1 MVLWGTVWGG
11 GSFTDT
17 SEVSVTNY
25 TCGDAGLGN
34 IYEHVYIMGAVCV
47 WKQTC
52 LA

>member
-25 TCGDAGLGN
+25 TWKHLRAR
-34 IYEHVYIMGAVCV
+34 VYNGCCVCV
-47 WKQTC
+47 ATNVPGVN
-52 LA
+52 LTP